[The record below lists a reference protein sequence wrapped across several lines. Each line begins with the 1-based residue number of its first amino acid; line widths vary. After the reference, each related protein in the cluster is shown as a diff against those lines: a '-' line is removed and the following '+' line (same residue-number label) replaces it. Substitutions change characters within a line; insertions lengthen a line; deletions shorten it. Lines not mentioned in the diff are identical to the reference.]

1 MWQALLSVFFSFALC
16 APAHAGKRLALVIGN
31 GAYTH
36 ANALPNPKNDATDM
50 AAALKDSGFT
60 VIAGTDLDKAAM
72 ESKIREFAD
81 ALSGADTGVFFYSG
95 HGLQVSGVNYLVP
108 VNAGLS
114 TAAVLELEM
123 IRLDTVQR
131 IMEGEAR
138 TNILFL
144 DACRDN
150 PLARNLARSMGT
162 RTASIGQ
169 GLAAAESG
177 VGTLISFS
185 TQPGNVALDGAGR
198 NSPFTGPLV
207 KRIGTPGEDIL
218 SVLTAVRN
226 DVLAA
231 TNEKQVPW
239 ENHAL
244 RARFYFNPA
253 APATT
258 ATPAPA
264 PVAAGPSFT
273 EVEHAW
279 NAVKDSKDISIFEAF
294 LTKYGPANE
303 LYGKLAMRR
312 IEELKGVQTA
322 ARPIDPARP
331 AEPRCASIAGTWQW
345 AWGGPFA
352 GNTVMSIRPGGAV
365 AGSNG
370 SKGSWS
376 CAGGGFV
383 FVWDN
388 GNTDHLALSP
398 DGRRL
403 SGSNNWRWS
412 VSGSRN

>member
-1 MWQALLSVFFSFALC
+1 MRLTLLSVLLSLALY
-16 APAHAGKRLALVIGN
+16 APACAGKRVALVIGN
-31 GAYTH
+31 GAYIH
-36 ANALPNPKNDATDM
+36 ANALPNPRNDAADM
-50 AAALKDSGFT
+50 AEALKAAGFT
-60 VIAGTDLDKAAM
+60 VIAGADLDKTTM
-72 ESKIREFAD
+72 EGKIRDFAI
-81 ALSGADTGVFFYSG
+81 ALADADTGVFFYSG

-108 VNAGLS
+108 VNAGLT

-131 IMEGEAR
+131 IMEGEAK

-150 PLARNLARSMGT
+150 PLARNLARAMGT
-162 RTASIGQ
+162 RSAGVGQ
-169 GLAAAESG
+169 GLAPAESG

-207 KRIGTPGEDIL
+207 RRLGTPGEDIL

-231 TNEKQVPW
+231 TGEKQVPW

-253 APATT
+253 GPAQASAPA
-258 ATPAPA
+258 AP
-264 PVAAGPSFT
+264 GPSFT
-273 EVEHAW
+273 EVEHTW
-279 NAVKDSKDISIFEAF
+279 NDIKDSKDISIFEAF
-294 LTKYGPANE
+294 RAKYGPANE
-303 LYGKLAMRR
+303 LYGKLATRR
-312 IEELKGVQTA
+312 IEDLKGAPAMAKPVE
-322 ARPIDPARP
+322 PART
-331 AEPRCASIAGTWQW
+331 ASEPNCGGIAGTWAW

-352 GNTVMSIRPGGAV
+352 GNTVVTIRAGGIAR
-365 AGSNG
+365 AANG
-370 SKGSWS
+370 GKASWN
-376 CAGGGFV
+376 CAGGGYV
-383 FVWDN
+383 FSWDN
-388 GNTDHLALSP
+388 GNTDHLALSA

-412 VSGSRN
+412 VSGARN